1 MDQDQADELF
11 AAFGPVRVK
20 RMFGGHGLYADGV
33 MFGLV
38 ADDEIFLKA
47 GPSNAPDFDAEGLGP
62 FAYDTKTGR
71 HVMTS
76 YRRAPERALD
86 DPDEMAAWARRSLAA
101 AKAGKTPKPR
111 SEKRPRKNAAE

>member
-1 MDQDQADELF
+1 MDQERADELF

-20 RMFGGHGLYADGV
+20 RMFGGHGLYAGGV

-38 ADDEIFLKA
+38 ADDEIFLKS
-47 GPSNAPDFDAEGLGP
+47 GPSNVGDFDAEDLAP

-86 DPDEMAAWARRSLAA
+86 DPDEMAVWARRSLAA
-101 AKAGKTPKPR
+101 AEAGKKAKPR
-111 SEKRPRKNAAE
+111 PGKRRKGAAE